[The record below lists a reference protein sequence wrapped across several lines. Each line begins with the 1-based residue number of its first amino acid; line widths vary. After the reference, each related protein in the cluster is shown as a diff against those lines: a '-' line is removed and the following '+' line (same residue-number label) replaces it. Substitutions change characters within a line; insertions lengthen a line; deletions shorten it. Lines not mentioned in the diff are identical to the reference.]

1 VLVEA
6 LRGGPEG
13 TMLSGRTERT
23 RRVVEQVLTHSLRAS
38 PDGPAPSRSAFDA
51 IVTDGT
57 RLVSARLRDGR
68 VHGLVEE
75 LAEVCLAAVPPV
87 W

>member
-38 PDGPAPSRSAFDA
+38 PDGPAPSRSALDA

-57 RLVSARLRDGR
+57 RLVSARLCDWCI
-68 VHGLVEE
+68 HELVQE
-75 LAEVCLAAVPPV
+75 LPERCLAAVPPA